1 MNDQDQSG
9 KRMGWGDLLDLKR
22 LDIRALHKT
31 WFAFFLT
38 FFVWFNMAPLVTT
51 IVQETGFTM
60 QQLKLLAICNVAL
73 TVPGRVVIG
82 MLSDKFGP
90 RRTFSVVMVSM
101 ALPCFAFAFGTS
113 YTQMLVSRLLLSMV
127 GTGFVVGIHM
137 TTLWFKPRDIGFA
150 QGVEAGL
157 GNWGSSIAAMTIP
170 IVALNIFGGANGW
183 RYSIAASGLV
193 MLVYGVYYWFA
204 ITDGPP
210 HTVYSH
216 PKKSAAI
223 EVSSWASMISAIC
236 WTIPV
241 VGVLAVLVWRIQGMG
256 FMSMQTAYIAYAVIT
271 AAVLYQLA
279 QILHVNIPIL
289 KRGVPTDD
297 RYRFTDV
304 ACLCACYVATF
315 GAELGVI
322 SMLPAFFQ
330 KTFQLTPQMAGL
342 IGSAFAFLNF
352 FSRALGGFIS
362 DRSPTRRSAMLV
374 YLAGITVSFGLM
386 GLISP
391 TWPLI
396 LAVAVTLVC
405 AMFVTGGCGT
415 TYALV
420 PLVKRRLTG
429 QISGY
434 VGAYGNVG
442 ATLYLTAYTFMSDSN
457 FFFFIGATC
466 LATFIFCLLFLKEPS
481 GAFSKEYE
489 LSSVDRTLIREEEEH
504 EREKGG

>member
-1 MNDQDQSG
+1 MSDQDSG

-51 IVQETGFTM
+51 IVKETGFTM

-90 RRTFSVVMVSM
+90 RKTFSVVMVAM
-101 ALPCFAFAFGTS
+101 ALPCFAFAFGSS
-113 YTQMLVSRLLLSMV
+113 YTQMLVSRLLLSIV

-170 IVALNIFGGANGW
+170 IVALNLFGGANGW
-183 RYSIAASGLV
+183 RYSIAASGLA
-193 MLVYGVYYWFA
+193 MLVYGIYYWFS

-210 HTVYSH
+210 DSTYSH
-216 PKKSAAI
+216 PKKAAAI
-223 EVSSWASMISAIC
+223 EVSSWASMVSAIF

-241 VGVLAVLVWRIQGMG
+241 VGVLAILVWRIQGMG
-256 FMSMQTAYIAYAVIT
+256 FMSMQTAYIAYAVIA

-304 ACLCACYVATF
+304 ACLCTCYVATF

-330 KTFQLTPQMAGL
+330 KTFHLTPQMAGL
-342 IGSAFAFLNF
+342 IGATFAFLNF
-352 FSRALGGFIS
+352 FSRALGGYIS

-374 YLAGITVSFGLM
+374 YLAGIKLRADGDDKPGLAYRAGRSRDDSLRHVRNRRVRHHIRPRASGQAAPYGADIRLCRGVRQCRRDDISY
-386 GLISP
+386 GLH
-391 TWPLI
+391 L
-396 LAVAVTLVC
+396 
-405 AMFVTGGCGT
+405 
-415 TYALV
+415 
-420 PLVKRRLTG
+420 
-429 QISGY
+429 
-434 VGAYGNVG
+434 
-442 ATLYLTAYTFMSDSN
+442 
-457 FFFFIGATC
+457 
-466 LATFIFCLLFLKEPS
+466 
-481 GAFSKEYE
+481 
-489 LSSVDRTLIREEEEH
+489 H
-504 EREKGG
+504 ERQQFFPLHRGDMPGHLRLLSAVPQGTLWRVLKGVRAVVR